1 MDQASQQ
8 DAAGAC
14 PAFSFD
20 RLPADTALPAQS
32 IHFTVPAGQTLSW
45 RIAADS
51 TVRVHGSR
59 IWLTRA
65 RSPYDHWL
73 NPGET
78 LRVAR
83 GERLWLSSDPAW
95 DAPPNTARVTITC
108 AWRPPLAGAR
118 RVMELC
124 AALFSLRT
132 LRMLRTLLAPRN
144 SR

>member
-8 DAAGAC
+8 DAASAC

-32 IHFTVPAGQTLSW
+32 IHFAVPVGQTLTW
-45 RIAADS
+45 RVYADS

-73 NPGET
+73 NPGDT
-78 LRVAR
+78 LRVLR
-83 GERLWLSSDPAW
+83 GERLWLSGDPAW
-95 DAPPNTARVTITC
+95 DAPQNTARVTITC
-108 AWRPPLAGAR
+108 AWRPPLASAR
-118 RVMELC
+118 GIVERC
-124 AALFSLRT
+124 AALLPLLT
-132 LRMLRTLLAPRN
+132 LRR